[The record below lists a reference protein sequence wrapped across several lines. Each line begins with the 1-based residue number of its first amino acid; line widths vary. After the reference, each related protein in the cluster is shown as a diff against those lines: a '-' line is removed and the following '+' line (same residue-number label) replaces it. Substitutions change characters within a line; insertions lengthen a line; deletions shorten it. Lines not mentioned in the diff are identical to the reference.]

1 MTGFSTTKSTPSE
14 EHSARAHSENKY
26 EVKFWQVILAGFL
39 FRIAGIFLFH
49 TYRIDLAK
57 DESANIAASLAAGHG
72 FGNPFGGQTGPTAW
86 LGPVYPFLLS
96 FVFRVFGTF
105 TRASV
110 LAALTVNSFIS
121 ALTAIPVYVIARKTF
136 NLKVVWWSAWLW
148 ALFPYTAYWGIR
160 WVWDTSLSALLFT
173 LVFMMTLI
181 LAESGT
187 LAKWLLYGVLWG
199 IAGLTNTAELAFLP
213 CAAIWLLYKQSHRD
227 RIFWRNAILAIVVFI
242 ATLTPWTI
250 RNYQVFHKFM
260 PVRGNFGVEFHLG
273 NTSDAEG
280 LWQFWLHPSQD
291 PNQFKLYKEMGEV
304 AYAKSKLNQTLRFI
318 HQNPEHFAFLTTA
331 HFVYYWAGVPHAEK
345 YVWIYLLKSS
355 MFLATTLLAIFGIAQ
370 ALRKRRHGAVLY
382 LLLMLSYPTIYYIT
396 FAHPRYRH
404 PIEPE
409 ILILSVYIFTEADK
423 RSSSRAIQSTN
434 L

>member
-1 MTGFSTTKSTPSE
+1 MNSSIPREQLLPISASPMDDKTTI
-14 EHSARAHSENKY
+14 
-26 EVKFWQVILAGFL
+26 KFWKVVLAGFAL
-39 FRIAGIFLFH
+39 RIVAIFLFH

-72 FGNPFGGQTGPTAW
+72 FANPFGGNSGPTAW

-96 FVFRVFGTF
+96 FVFRAFGTF
-105 TRASV
+105 TRTSV
-110 LAALTVNSFIS
+110 LAALVINSFIS
-121 ALTAIPVYVIARKTF
+121 ALTAIPVYVIAQKTF
-136 NLKVVWWSAWLW
+136 NSKVAWWSAWFW

-173 LVFMMTLI
+173 LLFMMTLL

-187 LAKWLLYGVLWG
+187 LATWLLYGILWG

-213 CAAIWLLYKQSHRD
+213 CAAFWLLFQQKERNKL
-227 RIFWRNAILAIVVFI
+227 FWRNAILSIVVFI
-242 ATLTPWTI
+242 AALTPWTI
-250 RNYQVFHKFM
+250 RNYRVFHKFM

-273 NTSDAEG
+273 NTADANG

-291 PNQFKLYKEMGEV
+291 PNQFRLYRQMGEV
-304 AYAKSKLNQTLRFI
+304 AYAKAKLHQALQFI
-318 HQNPEHFAFLTTA
+318 HQHPEHFAYLTTA

-345 YVWIYLLKSS
+345 YPGIYELKSS
-355 MFLATTLLAIFGIAQ
+355 MFLATTLLAIFGVVQ
-370 ALRKRRHGAVLY
+370 AFRKRCRGAVLY
-382 LLLMLSYPTIYYIT
+382 LLLLLSYPDIYYIT

-409 ILILSVYIFTEADK
+409 ILILSVYIFTEAEK
-423 RSSSRAIQSTN
+423 RSPAIKM
-434 L
+434 